1 MMPLYFSLLA
11 LVLVVSAAVTD
22 FRWHKIPNVLTFP
35 SMGLG
40 LVGHGIA
47 HGWDGI
53 VLSLGGWALGL
64 LLLLGFY
71 AMGGMAAGDVK
82 LLAAVGSILGP
93 ENVFQ
98 VFLIATLLGGLY
110 ALGVMIQESGLQG
123 MFRRV
128 WAMLTT
134 LVLTGKVKRTLTD
147 LQQSQIKL
155 RYGLVIA
162 LGTIAIQLPNWT
174 GII

>member
-1 MMPLYFSLLA
+1 MPLYFSLLA

-22 FRWHKIPNVLTFP
+22 LRWHKIPNILTFP

-47 HGWDGI
+47 YGWDGI

-110 ALGVMIQESGLQG
+110 ALGGMIQESGLQG

-134 LVLTGKVKRTLTD
+134 LLLTGKVKGTLPD
-147 LQQSQIKL
+147 LQQSQMKL

-174 GII
+174 GVI